1 MQIPSPLFLYLL
13 AFLHQPVSRIF
24 VLSYPAFIVL
34 FMSRRF
40 FSVLMSKCSHFN
52 PNLLKPIDSNQLL
65 SIETIATSS
74 ILFLIVAETTQTP
87 FQLCSSIIQLRCYF
101 TLF

>member
-24 VLSYPAFIVL
+24 VLSFPDSIVL
-34 FMSRRF
+34 FLARSF
-40 FSVLMSKCSHFN
+40 FSVFMPKGPNFN
-52 PNLLKPIDSNQLL
+52 PNPLKPIDSNQLL
-65 SIETIATSS
+65 SIETIASS
-74 ILFLIVAETTQTP
+74 FILFQIEAETTETP
-87 FQLCSSIIQLRCYF
+87 FQFYSIIIQLRYYL

>member
-1 MQIPSPLFLYLL
+1 MQIPLPFFLYLL
-13 AFLHQPVSRIF
+13 TFLHQPVSRIF
-24 VLSYPAFIVL
+24 VLSYPDFIVL

-40 FSVLMSKCSHFN
+40 FSVFMSNVSQLN
-52 PNLLKPIDSNQLL
+52 PNQLKPINSIQIV

-74 ILFLIVAETTQTP
+74 ILFQIVAETTQTP
-87 FQLCSSIIQLRCYF
+87 FQLCLSIIQFRYYF

>member
-24 VLSYPAFIVL
+24 VLSYPAFIIL
-34 FMSRRF
+34 FLSRRF
-40 FSVLMSKCSHFN
+40 FSVLMSKGSNFN
-52 PNLLKPIDSNQLL
+52 PNPLKPINSIQIV
-65 SIETIATSS
+65 SIETIAPSS
-74 ILFLIVAETTQTP
+74 ILFHLVAETTQTT
-87 FQLCSSIIQLRCYF
+87 FQLCSSIIQLRYYF

>member
-13 AFLHQPVSRIF
+13 AFLHQPVSLIF

-40 FSVLMSKCSHFN
+40 FSVLMSKGSNFN
-52 PNLLKPIDSNQLL
+52 PNPLKLLHSNQIVNIL
-65 SIETIATSS
+65 TIASS
-74 ILFLIVAETTQTP
+74 FILFLTVAETTETP
-87 FQLCSSIIQLRCYF
+87 FQFYSTIIQLCYYR

>member
-1 MQIPSPLFLYLL
+1 MQIPSPLFFYLL
-13 AFLHQPVSRIF
+13 TFLHQPVSRIF

-40 FSVLMSKCSHFN
+40 FSVLMSKGSNFN
-52 PNLLKPIDSNQLL
+52 PNPLKLLHSNQ
-65 SIETIATSS
+65 IVNIVTIASTS

-87 FQLCSSIIQLRCYF
+87 FQLCSTIIQPHFYL

>member
-1 MQIPSPLFLYLL
+1 MQIPSPLFFYLL
-13 AFLHQPVSRIF
+13 TFLHQPVSRIF

-40 FSVLMSKCSHFN
+40 FSEFMSKCSHFN
-52 PNLLKPIDSNQLL
+52 PNSLKPINSIQIV
-65 SIETIATSS
+65 SIETIASSS
-74 ILFLIVAETTQTP
+74 ILFLIVAETTETP
-87 FQLCSSIIQLRCYF
+87 FQLCSTIIQLRYNL

>member
-1 MQIPSPLFLYLL
+1 MQIPSPLFLFLL
-13 AFLHQPVSRIF
+13 TFLHQPVSRIF
-24 VLSYPAFIVL
+24 VLSYPDFIVL

-40 FSVLMSKCSHFN
+40 FSVFMSNVSQLN
-52 PNLLKPIDSNQLL
+52 PNQLKPINSIQIV

-74 ILFLIVAETTQTP
+74 ILFQIVAETTQTP
-87 FQLCSSIIQLRCYF
+87 FQLCLSIIQFYLYL

>member
-13 AFLHQPVSRIF
+13 TFRHQPVSRIF

-40 FSVLMSKCSHFN
+40 FSEFMSKCSNFN
-52 PNLLKPIDSNQLL
+52 PNPLKPIDYNQLF
-65 SIETIATSS
+65 SIETIASS
-74 ILFLIVAETTQTP
+74 FILFLIVAETTKTP
-87 FQLCSSIIQLRCYF
+87 FLLCSTLIQLRYKL

>member
-40 FSVLMSKCSHFN
+40 FSVLMSKGSNFN
-52 PNLLKPIDSNQLL
+52 PNPLKLLHSNQ
-65 SIETIATSS
+65 IVNIVTIASSS

-87 FQLCSSIIQLRCYF
+87 FQLCSSIIQLRYYF

>member
-1 MQIPSPLFLYLL
+1 MQIPSFHLSSWSTL
-13 AFLHQPVSRIF
+13 LHQLVSRIF

-40 FSVLMSKCSHFN
+40 FSVLMSKGSNFN
-52 PNLLKPIDSNQLL
+52 PNPLKLLHSNQ
-65 SIETIATSS
+65 IVNIVTIASTS
-74 ILFLIVAETTQTP
+74 ILFLIVAETTKTP
-87 FQLCSSIIQLRCYF
+87 FQFYSIIIQLRYYL

>member
-1 MQIPSPLFLYLL
+1 MRIPSPLFFYLL
-13 AFLHQPVSRIF
+13 TFLHQPVSRIF

-40 FSVLMSKCSHFN
+40 FSVLMSKG
-52 PNLLKPIDSNQLL
+52 PNLNLNHLKPINSIQIV
-65 SIETIATSS
+65 SIETIASSS
-74 ILFLIVAETTQTP
+74 ILFLIVAETTETP
-87 FQLCSSIIQLRCYF
+87 FQLCSTIIQLRYNL

>member
-1 MQIPSPLFLYLL
+1 MQIPSPLFFYLL
-13 AFLHQPVSRIF
+13 TFLHQPVSRIF

-40 FSVLMSKCSHFN
+40 FSVLMSKGSNFN
-52 PNLLKPIDSNQLL
+52 PNPLKLLHSIQIV

-74 ILFLIVAETTQTP
+74 ILFHLVAETTKTP
-87 FQLCSSIIQLRCYF
+87 FQFCSSIIQLRYYF

>member
-1 MQIPSPLFLYLL
+1 MQIPSPLFFYLL
-13 AFLHQPVSRIF
+13 AFLHQPVSRFF

-40 FSVLMSKCSHFN
+40 FSEFMSKCSNFN
-52 PNLLKPIDSNQLL
+52 PNPLKLLHSNQ
-65 SIETIATSS
+65 IVNIVTIASS
-74 ILFLIVAETTQTP
+74 FILFQIEAETTETP
-87 FQLCSSIIQLRCYF
+87 FQLCSSIIQLRYYL

>member
-13 AFLHQPVSRIF
+13 AFLHQPVSSIF

-40 FSVLMSKCSHFN
+40 FSVFMSNVSQLN
-52 PNLLKPIDSNQLL
+52 PNQLKPINSIQIV

-74 ILFLIVAETTQTP
+74 ILFQIVAETTQTP
-87 FQLCSSIIQLRCYF
+87 FQLCSFIIQLRYYF

>member
-1 MQIPSPLFLYLL
+1 MQISSPLFLFLL
-13 AFLHQPVSRIF
+13 TFLHQPVSRIF

-40 FSVLMSKCSHFN
+40 FSEFMSKG
-52 PNLLKPIDSNQLL
+52 PNLNLNHLKPIDYNQLFN
-65 SIETIATSS
+65 IETIASS
-74 ILFLIVAETTQTP
+74 FILFLIVAETTQTP
-87 FQLCSSIIQLRCYF
+87 FQLCSSIIQLRYYF